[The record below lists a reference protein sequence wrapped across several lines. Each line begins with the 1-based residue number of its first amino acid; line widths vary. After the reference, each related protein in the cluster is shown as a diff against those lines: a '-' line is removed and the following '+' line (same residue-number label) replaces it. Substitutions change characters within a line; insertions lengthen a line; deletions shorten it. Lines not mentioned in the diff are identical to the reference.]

1 MRTEVHNVKD
11 RSHYFLKNR
20 HRKYFSLLSDI
31 MAKLWSFMLLVLGS
45 LCAVQMSP
53 LEDEKH
59 RALIRAGYEHIP
71 HNGYYR

>member
-1 MRTEVHNVKD
+1 
-11 RSHYFLKNR
+11 
-20 HRKYFSLLSDI
+20 